1 MNHRRPGRIQTPRTV
16 TDEVMLASK
25 SFLLT
30 GKLVQKRTLVLH
42 RMSLHPSSNRLHSTL
57 QFSVIRQLKAPISII
72 IGWTGHRVAPSFN
85 PVETFIRSNK
95 IHDSRQIRG
104 SQMELALITLSFF
117 CAPLCATMSSD
128 SGLNPRWQLWWILFH
143 THEFLYLHKGFHIQ
157 LIPTES
163 EQKTSEVIQ

>member
-72 IGWTGHRVAPSFN
+72 IGWTGHRVTPSFN
-85 PVETFIRSNK
+85 PVETFIR
-95 IHDSRQIRG
+95 RYMIRG
-104 SQMELALITLSFF
+104 
-117 CAPLCATMSSD
+117 
-128 SGLNPRWQLWWILFH
+128 R
-143 THEFLYLHKGFHIQ
+143 
-157 LIPTES
+157 
-163 EQKTSEVIQ
+163 SEVPKWN